1 MCIGWSQLISIFF
14 QIGEVDL
21 SFVHILDIYSSYDVI
36 FMWQNSMYHPTYYEM
51 TSIVF
56 EKCLH
61 FLFIQNHEANESQIF
76 NK

>member
-1 MCIGWSQLISIFF
+1 MHRWESVKF
-14 QIGEVDL
+14 QCFQVGVVDL